1 MRPLSLFLLEIALAI
16 WDLVLL
22 YKIRTLFSL
31 YVENAIGIL
40 IGVALNLQI
49 ALGSMNILIILI
61 IPEAGCLRMV

>member
-40 IGVALNLQI
+40 IGVALNL
-49 ALGSMNILIILI
+49 
-61 IPEAGCLRMV
+61 

>member
-1 MRPLSLFLLEIALAI
+1 MFLLVIALAI